1 MISALVALCVLLAL
15 GCAGLVRRLVLS
27 DRWDRQDQLEW
38 RSRVA
43 SVEEQRDH
51 AVKALASLH
60 EATRAMLRAVA
71 DEAERATGHS
81 GEAFAL
87 EALARDVGRA
97 SNAFDVVSQDTVA
110 QFARAGFRA
119 PSRPLHLGQAME
131 MAVGLDH
138 RARRPERGLYAMTRL
153 CLINHTSDEEA
164 RWIAEVMALM
174 LRLCHGDEVEARRRF
189 RVAMDLW
196 ERTDIYCL
204 ASELSAFERVL
215 GEAR

>member
-1 MISALVALCVLLAL
+1 MITALVALCVLLAL
-15 GCAGLVRRLVLS
+15 GCAGLARRLVLN
-27 DRWDRQDQLEW
+27 DRWGRQDQLEW

-51 AVKALASLH
+51 AVRALASLH

-81 GEAFAL
+81 EEAYAL

-97 SNAFDVVSQDTVA
+97 SYAFDVVSQDTVA

-119 PSRPLHLGQAME
+119 PARPLHLGQAME

-138 RARRPERGLYAMTRL
+138 RARRQERGLYEMTRL
-153 CLINHTSDEEA
+153 CFIDRSNGQEA
-164 RWIAEVMALM
+164 RWVAEVMGLM
-174 LRLCHGDEVEARRRF
+174 LRLCHGDEAEARRRF
-189 RVAMDLW
+189 RAAMDLW

-204 ASELSAFERVL
+204 ASELSAFE
-215 GEAR
+215 EAR